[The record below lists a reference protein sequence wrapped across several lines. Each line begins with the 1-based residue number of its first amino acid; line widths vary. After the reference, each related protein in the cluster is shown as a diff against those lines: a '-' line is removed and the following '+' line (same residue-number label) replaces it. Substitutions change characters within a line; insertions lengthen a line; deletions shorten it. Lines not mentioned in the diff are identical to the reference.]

1 MSMDYKNSTFVPSAK
16 TKNPMN
22 SRDSMFD
29 QLLGK
34 EKREKIIWMII
45 AIFGLIYAL
54 CSFLLYK
61 HAIDLPKAIPMVIEV
76 SSWGEARN
84 LGDVSNY
91 SYNSISVSDKAKKWQ
106 INQFITDLRSISSDV
121 EIVKSNIAD
130 IYTMITTACEQ
141 KVRDQFTSPD
151 IYTLVGKKK
160 VVVTIETI
168 IQVSENSY
176 QIDWYENCT
185 GKEVSNKRYR
195 GVVTIALL
203 TPSAK
208 QSEKN
213 PLGIYITDYNI
224 VEIGA

>member
-1 MSMDYKNSTFVPSAK
+1 MSMDYKNSTFVPSTK
-16 TKNPMN
+16 TTNPMN
-22 SRDSMFD
+22 RRDSMFD
-29 QLLGK
+29 QLIGK
-34 EKREKIIWMII
+34 EQREKIIWMII

-91 SYNSISVSDKAKKWQ
+91 SYDSISVSDKARKWQ
-106 INQFITDLRSISSDV
+106 VNRFITNLRSISSDV
-121 EIVKSNIAD
+121 EIVKSNISD

-141 KVRDQFTSPD
+141 KVREQFTSPD

-176 QIDWYENCT
+176 QIDWFESCT

-213 PLGIYITDYNI
+213 PLGIYVTDYNI